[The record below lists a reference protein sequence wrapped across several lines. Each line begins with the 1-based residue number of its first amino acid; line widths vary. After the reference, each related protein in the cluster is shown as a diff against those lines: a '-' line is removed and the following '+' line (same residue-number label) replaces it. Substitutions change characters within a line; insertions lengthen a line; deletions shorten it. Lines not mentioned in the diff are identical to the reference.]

1 MLTINIFN
9 GVVYGALLIVMC
21 SGLAL
26 IYGLRR
32 VVNFAHGSMYMLGAY
47 LGYTIASVS
56 NFWVALVAVPLLMA
70 VVGVCLDRF
79 GFRLLQDRDPLT
91 VVLVTF
97 GLLLVVQDFVQTVWG
112 KDNLSVVTPSL
123 LKGSFDLFGNPV
135 PVYRIAVGIAGLM
148 VALGLSLWLRYSR
161 VGLFVRAASTDPT
174 TTAMQGVN
182 TDALSAAIVG
192 LGTALAGLA
201 GVVAAPF
208 LALSPSMSSDVL
220 LDSFLVVVIG
230 GLGSLTGAFAAALV
244 LGLVESIGAVYLPN
258 LSAVLPFGLMVAI
271 LLWKPAGFA
280 GSRT

>member
-1 MLTINIFN
+1 MAIHIFN

-32 VVNFAHGSMYMLGAY
+32 VVNFAHGSLYMLGAY
-47 LGYTIASVS
+47 IGYTVTLHG
-56 NFWVALVAVPLLMA
+56 NFWLALLVVPAVMGLLGVAL
-70 VVGVCLDRF
+70 DRW
-79 GFRLLQDRDPLT
+79 GFRLLQDRDPLV

-97 GLLLVVQDFVQTVWG
+97 GLLLIIEDAVQTIWG
-112 KDNLSVVTPSL
+112 KANLSVSAPAALASSIQL
-123 LKGSFDLFGNPV
+123 FDTPV
-135 PVYRIAVGIAGLM
+135 PAYRVAVIAVGAAVAIGL
-148 VALGLSLWLRYSR
+148 AAWLRFSR
-161 VGLFVRAASTDPT
+161 AGLFVRAASTDPT

-182 TDALSAAIVG
+182 TDALSAFVVG

-208 LALSPSMSSDVL
+208 LSLSPSMSSDVII
-220 LDSFLVVVIG
+220 DSFVVVVTG
-230 GLGSLTGAFAAALV
+230 GLGSVAGAFIAAMV
-244 LGLVESIGAVYLPN
+244 LGLVQALGAVWLPDT
-258 LSAVLPFGLMVAI
+258 SALLPFLLMAGV